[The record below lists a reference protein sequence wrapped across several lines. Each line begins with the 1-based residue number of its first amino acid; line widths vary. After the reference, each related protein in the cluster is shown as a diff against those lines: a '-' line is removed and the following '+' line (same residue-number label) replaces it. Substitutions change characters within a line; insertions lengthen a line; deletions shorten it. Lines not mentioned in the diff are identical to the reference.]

1 MKKINNI
8 IYFILVILVIQLFS
22 SINFTNIV
30 KAEENKEFNF
40 LTKVEI
46 TDLKNGPLGQEI
58 DKSSNVR
65 IKYNFEIPNIGNVKK
80 GETLTV
86 RLPKQILIKN
96 TINID
101 IKEEEEL
108 VAKATVNTDGSINIE
123 FTEFAANHSDVSG
136 FFYIDTV
143 FNRNNIGNGESEK
156 IEFYLGGETQPVIVE
171 VKFKQDPIP
180 EASISKSGKYDGF
193 KNEITWNIEFNKENI
208 SLKSVNIIDDIPLG
222 QEYIEGSATI
232 DNGADIS
239 GFSYVSVANDS
250 NKAGTLTYNFQGEI
264 NKKHI
269 ISFKTK
275 ISDSRILM
283 ENQGKSINLYNSA
296 ILDINGARKESNN
309 ASVEVKVN
317 YIEKSGKYVSNEN
330 GNKVNRIDWTIKIN
344 NNALKL
350 NNLKIEDSIP
360 AGLELI
366 NGTFKV
372 NNNVNNGYTYTG
384 NKLTYTFENEINTQ
398 QIITYST
405 NIVDEKVY
413 HSNDTTNFKNTA
425 TIVEGVKSTPSASA
439 NVGVGSNI
447 LRKSALN
454 NYDAANHYL
463 KWKIEVNSNEVKLE
477 NPVVTDNIPVGQKY
491 VAGSLKIDGLAPDTN
506 KFNYKVS
513 DNGDTE
519 KTGTI
524 TYNFNETINKKYVIT
539 FKTEVTES
547 SIYAGNINGKQYSN
561 TAYMKADNILK
572 EVNSKANQNVTSNVI
587 EKKSESYDFVNKE
600 ITWKI
605 FVNKNKTK
613 LGAVVVADNIPK
625 GQEYVAGSAKI
636 NNAADSNGFKYKSAA
651 DGDEEKTGTLTYT
664 FNNEINDIYEITFR
678 TKITDE
684 SIFYTNGQKTVKNK
698 AVITGDVIPP
708 NVSTVAEKKI
718 ENIVIN
724 KSADYKSG
732 NDYIDW
738 KILINSN
745 STPMGKVDIQ
755 DILQEGL
762 TLDTLSVELYNGI
775 LNSQNGNIIKGD
787 KVLVNKDN
795 FSYDINTREFIFKF
809 DNEVNSPYIL
819 TFRTDIVDKSK
830 QPFTNKANFKGSKT
844 SQTSSTNPTYVE
856 FQSGGGGAIGT
867 RGTININKVDK
878 DSTNK
883 SLKGAKYNLLDKD
896 MRVIATGETDGN
908 GNLTFNRIRFEIPY
922 YVEEITPPEGY
933 VLDSTRHEFTIKSA
947 DDIKNISKTLYN
959 NIIKGSI
966 ELYKV
971 DDDMKPLK
979 GVKFTLYDSK
989 GDKVISSESNDK
1001 GIVTFNDIPYG
1012 NYTVKET
1019 SPLEGYLKNDTI
1031 YSFDIKEDGKTVKAE
1046 NSVENKIIRGNIK
1059 VVKVDE
1065 DNNLLA
1071 NAEITLYDLE
1081 GNEIQKDLT
1090 DENGQVI
1097 FKNIPYGDYEVKE
1110 TKAPEGYNL
1119 SDKVIKVSVNKE
1131 ETGLVYEAGRITNT
1145 KIKANIKI
1153 NKLDQDN
1160 NKIVGAEFT
1169 LYDKNDKPITTAV
1182 TNGDGIALFEDVI
1195 YGDYYIKET
1204 KTPEG
1209 YIGTNEKYEVS
1220 IEENNVEKFLDI
1232 SNTKIKGNLEI
1243 TKQDGNENLL
1253 SGAEFTVY
1261 DKVTENEVAHG
1272 VTDKNGLAKF
1282 ENLVYGNYYY
1292 VETKAPEGYVL
1303 NSYRHDFTINEN
1315 GAVLKETVINEQIV
1329 GDIKVV
1335 KIDEDKNLLANAEI
1349 TLYDLEDNIVQK
1361 AVTDANGL
1369 VILVNV
1375 PYGEYKVKE
1384 TIAPEGYNLSKE
1396 VLKVSVNKEDTG
1408 LVYEAGTITNTKIK
1422 ANIKI
1427 NKLDQD
1433 NNKIVGAEFTLYDKN
1448 EKPITTAVTNTDGIA
1463 LFENVVYGDYYIKET
1478 KTPEGY
1484 IGTNEK
1490 IEVSVKGNNLVYSY
1504 EIENARIKAK
1514 IEINKIDENGEPL
1527 KGAEFTLLSKD
1538 GKEIS
1543 KAVSNENGVV
1553 IFEAVDYGNY
1563 AIKETKAPE
1572 GYLKEDTEVEV
1583 VVDSQKTQVF
1593 TFKNIKIKDE
1603 TANLG
1608 KGGLPSTGDAFD
1620 SRLLLIVGVLLV
1632 LTGSGF
1638 IIKRKVKLNK

>member
-1 MKKINNI
+1 M
-8 IYFILVILVIQLFS
+8 
-22 SINFTNIV
+22 
-30 KAEENKEFNF
+30 
-40 LTKVEI
+40 
-46 TDLKNGPLGQEI
+46 
-58 DKSSNVR
+58 
-65 IKYNFEIPNIGNVKK
+65 
-80 GETLTV
+80 
-86 RLPKQILIKN
+86 
-96 TINID
+96 
-101 IKEEEEL
+101 
-108 VAKATVNTDGSINIE
+108 
-123 FTEFAANHSDVSG
+123 
-136 FFYIDTV
+136 
-143 FNRNNIGNGESEK
+143 
-156 IEFYLGGETQPVIVE
+156 
-171 VKFKQDPIP
+171 
-180 EASISKSGKYDGF
+180 SKSGKYDGF

-250 NKAGTLTYNFQGEI
+250 NKAGTLIYNFQGEI

-463 KWKIEVNSNEVKLE
+463 TWKIEVNSNEVKLE

-979 GVKFTLYDSK
+979 GVEFTLYDSK

-1209 YIGTNEKYEVS
+1209 Y
-1220 IEENNVEKFLDI
+1220 
-1232 SNTKIKGNLEI
+1232 
-1243 TKQDGNENLL
+1243 
-1253 SGAEFTVY
+1253 
-1261 DKVTENEVAHG
+1261 
-1272 VTDKNGLAKF
+1272 
-1282 ENLVYGNYYY
+1282 
-1292 VETKAPEGYVL
+1292 VL

-1384 TIAPEGYNLSKE
+1384 TRAPEGYNLSKE

-1448 EKPITTAVTNTDGIA
+1448 DKPITTAVTNTDGIA

-1490 IEVSVKGNNLVYSY
+1490 IEVSVKENNLVYSY

-1620 SRLLLIVGVLLV
+1620 SRLLLIVGALLV
-1632 LTGSGF
+1632 LTGRGF
-1638 IIKRKVKLNK
+1638 MIKRKVKLNK

>member
-1 MKKINNI
+1 M
-8 IYFILVILVIQLFS
+8 
-22 SINFTNIV
+22 
-30 KAEENKEFNF
+30 
-40 LTKVEI
+40 
-46 TDLKNGPLGQEI
+46 
-58 DKSSNVR
+58 
-65 IKYNFEIPNIGNVKK
+65 
-80 GETLTV
+80 
-86 RLPKQILIKN
+86 LIKN

-250 NKAGTLTYNFQGEI
+250 NKAGTLIYNFQGEI

-463 KWKIEVNSNEVKLE
+463 TWKIEVNSNEVKLE

-979 GVKFTLYDSK
+979 GVEFTLYDSK

-1209 YIGTNEKYEVS
+1209 Y
-1220 IEENNVEKFLDI
+1220 
-1232 SNTKIKGNLEI
+1232 
-1243 TKQDGNENLL
+1243 
-1253 SGAEFTVY
+1253 
-1261 DKVTENEVAHG
+1261 
-1272 VTDKNGLAKF
+1272 
-1282 ENLVYGNYYY
+1282 
-1292 VETKAPEGYVL
+1292 VL

-1384 TIAPEGYNLSKE
+1384 TRAPEGYNLSKE

-1448 EKPITTAVTNTDGIA
+1448 DKPITTAVTNTDGIA

-1490 IEVSVKGNNLVYSY
+1490 IEVSVKENNLVYSY

-1620 SRLLLIVGVLLV
+1620 SRLLLIVGALLV
-1632 LTGSGF
+1632 LTGRGF
-1638 IIKRKVKLNK
+1638 MIKRKVKLNK

>member
-1 MKKINNI
+1 M
-8 IYFILVILVIQLFS
+8 
-22 SINFTNIV
+22 
-30 KAEENKEFNF
+30 
-40 LTKVEI
+40 
-46 TDLKNGPLGQEI
+46 
-58 DKSSNVR
+58 
-65 IKYNFEIPNIGNVKK
+65 
-80 GETLTV
+80 
-86 RLPKQILIKN
+86 
-96 TINID
+96 
-101 IKEEEEL
+101 
-108 VAKATVNTDGSINIE
+108 
-123 FTEFAANHSDVSG
+123 
-136 FFYIDTV
+136 
-143 FNRNNIGNGESEK
+143 
-156 IEFYLGGETQPVIVE
+156 
-171 VKFKQDPIP
+171 
-180 EASISKSGKYDGF
+180 
-193 KNEITWNIEFNKENI
+193 
-208 SLKSVNIIDDIPLG
+208 G

-250 NKAGTLTYNFQGEI
+250 NKAGTLIYNFQGEI

-463 KWKIEVNSNEVKLE
+463 TWKIEVNSNEVKLE

-979 GVKFTLYDSK
+979 GVEFTLYDSK

-1209 YIGTNEKYEVS
+1209 Y
-1220 IEENNVEKFLDI
+1220 
-1232 SNTKIKGNLEI
+1232 
-1243 TKQDGNENLL
+1243 
-1253 SGAEFTVY
+1253 
-1261 DKVTENEVAHG
+1261 
-1272 VTDKNGLAKF
+1272 
-1282 ENLVYGNYYY
+1282 
-1292 VETKAPEGYVL
+1292 VL

-1384 TIAPEGYNLSKE
+1384 TRAPEGYNLSKE

-1448 EKPITTAVTNTDGIA
+1448 DKPITTAVTNTDGIA

-1490 IEVSVKGNNLVYSY
+1490 IEVSVKENNLVYSY

-1620 SRLLLIVGVLLV
+1620 SRLLLIVGALLV
-1632 LTGSGF
+1632 LTGRGF
-1638 IIKRKVKLNK
+1638 MIKRKVKLNK